1 MATDTRADP
10 AYRERTPAQLY
21 SLLFGAVLLLAGIL
35 GFFVD
40 SSFETGNGIQG
51 DELVVFEVNGLHNIV
66 HIASGLLGLALAGS
80 AAGARAF
87 ALGFGAVYLLVT
99 IIGFVD
105 GSDVLGLIPVNDA
118 DNFLH
123 LAIAL
128 TGLAA
133 GLASD
138 SGARAREARL

>member
-1 MATDTRADP
+1 MSTDTQLASD
-10 AYRERTPAQLY
+10 RTPAQLY
-21 SLLFGAVLLLAGIL
+21 AGLFGAVLLLVGIV
-35 GFFVD
+35 GFLVD
-40 SSFETGNGIQG
+40 SSFDVGSSVQG
-51 DELVVFEVNGLHNIV
+51 DELIVFEVNGIHNLV
-66 HIASGLLGLALAGS
+66 HVASGLLGLALMGS

-87 ALGFGAVYLLVT
+87 ALGFGAVYLIVA
-99 IIGFVD
+99 IVGFVD
-105 GSDVLGLIPVNDA
+105 GETVLSLIPVNTA

-138 SGARAREARL
+138 SDPARRPAGSTA